1 MSGHLLLYSPKT
13 KAQLPVGQILRDALY
28 HVTTASSQAEFESYA
43 PHRIWDC
50 LIILGGSPSLLH
62 QLSTIIPN
70 QKMPIIVVLEA
81 QNAGCRMQFLRARA
95 DEIFATSDHGKGAL
109 IKVAQLAPSPA
120 RAPRICAA
128 RRHKSCVGVSR
139 NQSRLSIKTKMRS
152 DPNSP

>member
-28 HVTTASSQAEFESYA
+28 HVTTASSQTEFESYA

-81 QNAGCRMQFLRARA
+81 QKGGCRRQFLHAAA
-95 DEIFATSDHGKGAL
+95 DEIF
-109 IKVAQLAPSPA
+109 
-120 RAPRICAA
+120 
-128 RRHKSCVGVSR
+128 
-139 NQSRLSIKTKMRS
+139 
-152 DPNSP
+152 